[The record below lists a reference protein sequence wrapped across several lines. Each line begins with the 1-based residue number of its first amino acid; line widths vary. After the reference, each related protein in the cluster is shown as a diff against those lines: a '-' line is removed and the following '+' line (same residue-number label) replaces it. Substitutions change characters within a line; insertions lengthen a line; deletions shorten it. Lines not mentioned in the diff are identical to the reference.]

1 MWRVGG
7 KVDAVLSDDELVAAA
22 RGGDAMY
29 FGLLLERHRAGM
41 YAVALAVLG
50 WRPDAEDAVQDAMVA
65 ALSRLNQLRDPAAA
79 GPWLRAIARNQARMR
94 LRSQLREPRVGL
106 PSEDLPSGEAT
117 PEELLEDRALRDWL
131 CSALAGLSEPL
142 QLAVLLRYF
151 TGVTSYAEIAAV
163 CGVPIG
169 TVRSRLNDARRQLTN
184 ALCSTADTTH
194 DDSGALT
201 ARRRREA
208 QELLSSAPQ
217 GGFRA
222 ALASAAVP
230 DLVFL
235 GPQGQRAHGQDTLL
249 RIMESDLDAGVGQ
262 HLVNVAAGHRVT
274 ILECDLLSPLNHPDH
289 CPPGVIWVMTLH
301 DDRINKIRLFH
312 PLPTV
317 APATHLVDQNGEAT
331 AASGARIAATESA
344 ALTGSA

>member
-1 MWRVGG
+1 MIGRA
-7 KVDAVLSDDELVAAA
+7 KEVDGVSDEELVTAA
-22 RGGDAMY
+22 RCGEAMG

-50 WRPDAEDAVQDAMVA
+50 WRPDAEDAVQDAMVV
-65 ALSRLNQLRDPAAA
+65 ALTRLDQLRDPSAA
-79 GPWLRAIARNQARMR
+79 GPWLRAIVRNVARMR
-94 LRSQLREPRVGL
+94 LRSQLREARVGL

-151 TGVTSYAEIAAV
+151 TAVTSYAEIAAV
-163 CGVPIG
+163 SGVPIG

-184 ALCSTADTTH
+184 VLLTTAENAH
-194 DDSGALT
+194 DDSAALT

-222 ALASAAVP
+222 ALTSAAVP
-230 DLVFL
+230 NLEFL

-249 RIMESDLDAGVGQ
+249 RIMDSDLDAGVAQ
-262 HLVNVAAGHRVT
+262 RLVAVAASPMIT
-274 ILECDLLSPLNHPDH
+274 ILECDLLSPVHQPDH
-289 CPPGVIWVMTLH
+289 CPPGVVWVMTLH
-301 DDRINKIRLFH
+301 DERIKKIRLVH
-312 PLPTV
+312 PLPALAT
-317 APATHLVDQNGEAT
+317 ATHREDPMRLD
-331 AASGARIAATESA
+331 ARVGTLTERTES
-344 ALTGSA
+344 SDPSK